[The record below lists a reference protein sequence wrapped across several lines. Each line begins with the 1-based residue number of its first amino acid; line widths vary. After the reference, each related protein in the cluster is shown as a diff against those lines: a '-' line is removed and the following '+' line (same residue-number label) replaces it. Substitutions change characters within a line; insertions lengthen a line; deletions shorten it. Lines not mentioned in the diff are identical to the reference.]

1 MIPFKIMIC
10 AAIAIAFY
18 SCTSKPSKPHVMGG
32 GDKNLKVEKT
42 VKQESVVTTTG
53 SSSFPAIEGL
63 YEQKS
68 EDGSSESCNLSVKI
82 EKLKDGFYYTLFLQ
96 DSVIKGKATVLK
108 SEEGSDFKYMVTLEG
123 IKWASYEGDVSD
135 EDKPHPQLK
144 IPVGIEA
151 GFSDNELV
159 FQNYGNSMNSYTV
172 FEQCNQK
179 YIRLVKQ

>member
-1 MIPFKIMIC
+1 MVHFKIMIY
-10 AAIAIAFY
+10 AAIAMAFY
-18 SCTSKPSKPHVMGG
+18 SCTSKPFKPHVM
-32 GDKNLKVEKT
+32 DESDHNLKVEKT
-42 VKQESVVTTTG
+42 IKQESVLAKD
-53 SSSFPAIEGL
+53 SPSFPSLEGL

-68 EDGSSESCNLSVKI
+68 DDENSESCNLAVKI
-82 EKLKDGFYYTLFLQ
+82 EKLKDGFYYTLSLQ
-96 DSVIKGKATVLK
+96 DSVIKGRVTVLK

-172 FEQCNQK
+172 LEECGQK
-179 YIRLVKQ
+179 YIRFVKQ

>member
-10 AAIAIAFY
+10 AAIAIAFN
-18 SCTSKPSKPHVMGG
+18 SCTSKPSKPQVLDRSDH
-32 GDKNLKVEKT
+32 NLKVEKK
-42 VKQESVVTTTG
+42 VKQESIEG
-53 SSSFPAIEGL
+53 KDSPSFPSIEGL
-63 YEQKS
+63 YEQMS
-68 EDGSSESCNLSVKI
+68 DDESSESCNLAVKI
-82 EKLKDGFYYTLFLQ
+82 EKLKGGFYYTLSLQ
-96 DSVIKGKATVLK
+96 DSVINGKVSVLK

-179 YIRLVKQ
+179 YIRLIKQ